1 MEITLQRE
9 PSDEYRTH
17 GDLTVDD
24 EWHSHTLEDVVR
36 AKKIKGKTAIPAGR
50 YRVTLENSPRFGPG
64 TITINDVPDFT
75 GVRIHGGNT
84 ENDTEGCPLV
94 GMERTAYGIR
104 DCKPALD
111 SLKQEIAAAIQG
123 GEEVW
128 ITIKNAQA

>member
-1 MEITLQRE
+1 MELLIDRE
-9 PSDEYRTH
+9 PSDEHRTH
-17 GDLTVDD
+17 GDLTIDD
-24 EWHSHTLEDVVR
+24 EWHCYTLEDVVR
-36 AKKIKGKTAIPAGR
+36 ETKIKGQTAIPAGR
-50 YRVTLENSPRFGPG
+50 YRVTLENSPRFGKG
-64 TITINDVPDFT
+64 TITINDVPNFT

-104 DCKPALD
+104 GCKPALD

-128 ITIKNAQA
+128 ITIKDAA